1 MAQGPHGANFQ
12 YHKEP
17 NVLLALI
24 LLLCFLIPGIV
35 YILPASGMGRTAVVG
50 APVLQ
55 LPAHLGIARVT
66 EPSGQHMMVS
76 EHGFERIDTQVKLG
90 GAEMDVTHALAKD
103 TLVDTQHRPDPLPRG
118 VLIEQVP

>member
-1 MAQGPHGANFQ
+1 
-12 YHKEP
+12 
-17 NVLLALI
+17 VLVALI

-66 EPSGQHMMVS
+66 EAHRQSVMVD
-76 EHGFERIDTQVKLG
+76 EQRRRQ
-90 GAEMDVTHALAKD
+90 ALSND
-103 TLVDTQHRPDPLPRG
+103 RR
-118 VLIEQVP
+118 